1 MNTRLDRPRLRAVI
15 ALGLAVVA
23 ALVVAACGGS
33 SDATT
38 NTSGSGGSGTQGGS
52 GSKAT
57 LNLVGYSTPEKAYD
71 VINKAYANTPGGK
84 GIPFKTSFAAS
95 GAQSRA
101 VAAGKRAVGG
111 AL

>member
-1 MNTRLDRPRLRAVI
+1 MNKRLDRPRLRAVI

-38 NTSGSGGSGTQGGS
+38 NTSGSSGGSGTSGGS

-71 VINKAYANTPGGK
+71 VLNKAYAATPGGK
-84 GIPFKTSFAAS
+84 GIAF
-95 GAQSRA
+95 
-101 VAAGKRAVGG
+101 
-111 AL
+111 